1 MSSMED
7 FIQVQKRIKE
17 QFTVPQAVS
26 ALKMDGGML
35 AYANA
40 ARTAASIQIDPSLL
54 SAMTELQKYKEQYE
68 SAYKSVAVIQQTL
81 NPVLEEYH
89 RISEA
94 VSVVRNVQESIQPI
108 TNYLKHIKPVLPD
121 TKVFSQLEEIR
132 SRFIL
137 QPTVLIGLQEAIEA
151 QINASLWEYETE
163 QDELQE
169 PIADE
174 IKEDILLM
182 PDEEDTA
189 GWLERFLEKWGEK
202 GKAIIVSVLKSL
214 LATIL
219 AGLIT
224 YWCEPVYKVVTPS
237 FLLQEANA
245 DTENKIEIPVN
256 TEVHVWNDITNNFIE
271 ITYNIEGREYQG
283 YMEQNEFNANME
295 KISDEVELEHIVF
308 INEATQVLS
317 EKWNALPEQVY
328 SFLKDDTDLIN
339 GYLLKHYDILVLL
352 DNEEFVETFERHC
365 EAQKIEIPQFTDNAK
380 DIMEE
385 E

>member
-7 FIQVQKRIKE
+7 FIQIQKRIKE
-17 QFTVPQAVS
+17 QFTVPQVVS

-54 SAMTELQKYKEQYE
+54 SAMNELQRYKEKYE
-68 SAYKSVAVIQQTL
+68 SVYKSVAVIQQTL

-89 RISEA
+89 RLSEA
-94 VSVVRNVQESIQPI
+94 VSVVKNMQESIQPI
-108 TNYLKHIKPVLPD
+108 TNYLKDIKPVLPD

-137 QPTVLIGLQEAIEA
+137 QPSVLLELQEAIEA
-151 QINASLWEYETE
+151 QINVSLWEYETE
-163 QDELQE
+163 QDELLE
-169 PIADE
+169 PFAEE
-174 IKEDILLM
+174 IKEDILLLS
-182 PDEEDTA
+182 DEEDTA
-189 GWLERFLEKWGEK
+189 GWLELFLKKWGEK

-224 YWCEPVYKVVTPS
+224 YCCEPVYKVVTQS
-237 FLLQEANA
+237 FLLQEENA

-256 TEVHVWNDITNNFIE
+256 TEIHVWNDITNNFIE

-283 YMEQNEFNANME
+283 YMEQNEFNANTE

-328 SFLKDDTDLIN
+328 SFLKDDTDLLN
-339 GYLLKHYDILVLL
+339 EYLLKHYDILVLL

-365 EAQKIEIPQFTDNAK
+365 KAQKIEIPQFADNAD

>member
-7 FIQVQKRIKE
+7 FIQVKKRIKE

-54 SAMTELQKYKEQYE
+54 SAMTELQKYKKQYE

-108 TNYLKHIKPVLPD
+108 TNYLKDIKPVLPD

-132 SRFIL
+132 CRFIL

-169 PIADE
+169 PLADE

-237 FLLQEANA
+237 FLLQEENV

-283 YMEQNEFNANME
+283 YMEQNEFNANTE

-365 EAQKIEIPQFTDNAK
+365 EAQKIEIPQFIDCTD
-380 DIMEE
+380 DIMETE
-385 E
+385 

>member
-17 QFTVPQAVS
+17 QFTVPQAVF

-40 ARTAASIQIDPSLL
+40 ARTAASIQIDPSFL
-54 SAMTELQKYKEQYE
+54 SAMTELQRYKEKYE

-94 VSVVRNVQESIQPI
+94 VSVVRNVQESILPI
-108 TNYLKHIKPVLPD
+108 TNYLKDIKPVLPD

-137 QPTVLIGLQEAIEA
+137 QPAVLIGLQEAIEA

-169 PIADE
+169 PISDE

-189 GWLERFLEKWGEK
+189 GWLERFLKKWGEK

-224 YWCEPVYKVVTPS
+224 HCCEPVYKVVTQS
-237 FLLQEANA
+237 FLLQEENA

-256 TEVHVWNDITNNFIE
+256 TEIHVWNDITNNFIE
-271 ITYNIEGREYQG
+271 ITYNIDGREYQG
-283 YMEQNEFNANME
+283 YMEQNEFNANTE

-328 SFLKDDTDLIN
+328 SFLKDDTDLLN

-365 EAQKIEIPQFTDNAK
+365 KAQKIEIPQFADNAD

-385 E
+385 

>member
-54 SAMTELQKYKEQYE
+54 SAMTELQRYKEKYE
-68 SAYKSVAVIQQTL
+68 SVYKSAAVIQQTL

-89 RISEA
+89 RLSEA

-108 TNYLKHIKPVLPD
+108 TNYLKDIKPVLPD

-169 PIADE
+169 PFADE
-174 IKEDILLM
+174 IKEDILLL

-189 GWLERFLEKWGEK
+189 GWLARFLEKWGEK

-224 YWCEPVYKVVTPS
+224 YCCEPVYKVVTPS
-237 FLLQEANA
+237 FLLQEENA

-283 YMEQNEFNANME
+283 YMEQNEFNANTE

-328 SFLKDDTDLIN
+328 SFLKDDTDLLN
-339 GYLLKHYDILVLL
+339 GYLLKHYDVLVLL
-352 DNEEFVETFERHC
+352 DNEEFVETIERHC
-365 EAQKIEIPQFTDNAK
+365 EDQKIEIPQFADNAE

>member
-108 TNYLKHIKPVLPD
+108 TNYLKDIKPVLPD

>member
-54 SAMTELQKYKEQYE
+54 SAMTELQRYKEQYE
-68 SAYKSVAVIQQTL
+68 SAYKSSAVIQQTL

-202 GKAIIVSVLKSL
+202 GKVIIVSVLKSL

-245 DTENKIEIPVN
+245 DTENKIEIPLN

-352 DNEEFVETFERHC
+352 DNEEFVETIERHC
-365 EAQKIEIPQFTDNAK
+365 EDQKIEIPQFADNAE

>member
-26 ALKMDGGML
+26 ALKMDGAML

-108 TNYLKHIKPVLPD
+108 TNYLKDNKPVLPD
-121 TKVFSQLEEIR
+121 TRVFSQLEEIR
-132 SRFIL
+132 SRFVL
-137 QPTVLIGLQEAIEA
+137 QPSVLLELQEAIEA

-169 PIADE
+169 PLADE

-237 FLLQEANA
+237 FLLQEENA

-283 YMEQNEFNANME
+283 YMEQNEFNANTE

-365 EAQKIEIPQFTDNAK
+365 EAQKIEIPHFAGNAE
-380 DIMEE
+380 DIIEE

>member
-17 QFTVPQAVS
+17 QFTVPQAVY

-108 TNYLKHIKPVLPD
+108 TNYLKDIKPVLPD
-121 TKVFSQLEEIR
+121 TRVFSQLEEIR
-132 SRFIL
+132 SRFVL
-137 QPTVLIGLQEAIEA
+137 QPLVLLELQEAIEA

-163 QDELQE
+163 QDELQK
-169 PIADE
+169 PISDE
-174 IKEDILLM
+174 IKEDILLL

-237 FLLQEANA
+237 FLLQEENA

-283 YMEQNEFNANME
+283 YMEQDEFNANTE

-308 INEATQVLS
+308 INEATQVLA

-328 SFLKDDTDLIN
+328 TFLKDDTDLIN

-365 EAQKIEIPQFTDNAK
+365 EAQKIEIPKFADNAE

-385 E
+385 K

>member
-7 FIQVQKRIKE
+7 FIEFQKRIKE
-17 QFTVPQAVS
+17 QFAVPKAV
-26 ALKMDGGML
+26 ATLKMDGGML

-40 ARTAASIQIDPSLL
+40 ARMAASMQIDPSLL
-54 SAMTELQKYKEQYE
+54 SAMTELQRYKEKYE
-68 SAYKSVAVIQQTL
+68 SVYKSAAVIQQTL
-81 NPVLEEYH
+81 SPVLEEYH
-89 RISEA
+89 RLSEI
-94 VSVVRNVQESIQPI
+94 VSVVRNAQESIQPI
-108 TNYLKHIKPVLPD
+108 TNYLKDIKPVLPD

-132 SRFIL
+132 SCFIL
-137 QPTVLIGLQEAIEA
+137 QPTVLLGLQEAIETL
-151 QINASLWEYETE
+151 INASLWEYETE
-163 QDELQE
+163 QDELPE
-169 PIADE
+169 AIEDE

-182 PDEEDTA
+182 SDEEDTA

-214 LATIL
+214 LATML
-219 AGLIT
+219 AGLVT
-224 YWCEPVYKVVTPS
+224 YWCEPVYKVVTPA

-245 DTENKIEIPVN
+245 DTENKIEIPIN

-271 ITYNIEGREYQG
+271 ITYNIGAREYQG
-283 YMEQNEFNANME
+283 YMEQNEFNANTE

-328 SFLKDDTDLIN
+328 SFLKDDTDLLN
-339 GYLLKHYDILVLL
+339 GYLLEHYEVLVLL
-352 DNEEFVETFERHC
+352 DNDEFVETLERYC
-365 EAQKIEIPQFTDNAK
+365 EAQKIEIPQFADNAE